1 MSNVPTFCVF
11 NVEFDGIDKC
21 GKDTLK
27 QTMFKVFPN
36 TCAYKA
42 RGILSQIAYSQLYGR
57 NWQYCMT
64 EGYIQNSLF
73 IKLDVNEDDWLQRL
87 AASNEI
93 ENNKQRTDVD
103 FIADYKKHQVA
114 FDNAWQYLLN
124 LDICQQYQDHFLC
137 CNTSVFTA
145 TEIANIV
152 KLRLMQLNHLPN
164 DFTL

>member
-1 MSNVPTFCVF
+1 MNNTPMFHVF

-64 EGYIQNSLF
+64 EGYVQNSLF
-73 IKLDVNEDDWLQRL
+73 VKLDVDEDDWLRRI
-87 AASNEI
+87 ADSNEI
-93 ENNKQRTDVD
+93 ENNKQRSDVD
-103 FIADYKKHQVA
+103 FIADYKKHQSA
-114 FDNAWQYLLN
+114 FDLAWQYLQD
-124 LDICQQYQDHFLC
+124 LDVAKNYQDHFLC
-137 CNTSVFTA
+137 CNTTQLTA
-145 TEIANIV
+145 FEIANIV
-152 KLRLMQLNHLPN
+152 KQRLIDLNCLGD
-164 DFTL
+164 DFAI